1 MRTGKAFLI
10 LALVA
15 TTISCTFG
23 KLEEDLVNLQAISH
37 RFAGTVTVE
46 RSEAD
51 ALVVVGL
58 RDRQGENISSFR
70 VMSKP
75 GPFEFVADPEP
86 TFLFAFDDRNKDLK
100 FQENEPYGWAAKGD
114 AVDPL
119 TEVTDNISISIVA
132 AAPGQPAFPQLLVN
146 EPLENHI
153 DEDIRFNVGTI
164 SSLDN
169 PWFSEEQ
176 AKKGLW
182 EPYAFMEDGG
192 TGIHFLQP
200 YDPDKIPVLFVH
212 GVNGTPRNFTALI
225 EQLDKSQ
232 YQVWFYSY
240 PSGVRISMAANAMFH
255 FVEMLHRRYRF
266 NELNVVAHSMGG
278 LVSRGTVNRCIQNDA
293 CKYLR
298 SYTTLSTPW
307 DGVASAASGVK
318 WAPTVVPVWRELN
331 PSSEYITTLFDTPLP
346 DGLPYRLIFG
356 YRKSSIF
363 GSGSSDGVIRLTSQL
378 RDAAQEQAQM
388 VRGFDETH
396 VSILSNQTVI
406 SKVYGNLSQPKQ

>member
-1 MRTGKAFLI
+1 MQICKAFLT

-15 TTISCTFG
+15 TTASCTFS
-23 KLEEDLVNLQAISH
+23 KLEDDLVNLQAISH
-37 RFAGTVTVE
+37 RFSGTVTAE
-46 RSEAD
+46 RSETD
-51 ALVVVGL
+51 AIVVVGL
-58 RDRQGENISSFR
+58 RDRKGGNISSFR

-86 TFLFAFDDRNKDLK
+86 TFLFAFDDLNKDLK

-255 FVEMLHRRYRF
+255 FVEMLHRRYLF
-266 NELNVVAHSMGG
+266 DELNMVAHSMGG
-278 LVSRGTVNRCIQNDA
+278 LVSRGTVNRCIHNDV

-318 WAPTVVPVWRELN
+318 WAPTVVPVWRELD

-363 GSGSSDGVIRLTSQL
+363 GSGSSDGVIQLTSQL

-388 VRGFDETH
+388 VRGYDETH

>member
-1 MRTGKAFLI
+1 MRTCKTFLT

-15 TTISCTFG
+15 TTVSCTFS
-23 KLEEDLVNLQAISH
+23 KLEDDLVKLQAVSH

-46 RSEAD
+46 RSDAD
-51 ALVVVGL
+51 ALIVVGL
-58 RDRQGENISSFR
+58 RDRQGKNISSFR

-75 GPFEFVADPEP
+75 GPFEFIANPEP
-86 TFLFAFDDRNKDLK
+86 TFLFAFDDLNKDLK
-100 FQENEPYGWAAKGD
+100 FQGNEPYGWAAKGD

-119 TEVTDNISISIVA
+119 NEATDHINISIVA
-132 AAPGQPAFPQLLVN
+132 AASGQPAFPQELVN

-153 DEDIRFNVGTI
+153 DDDIQFNVGTI

-169 PWFSEEQ
+169 LWFSEEQ

-182 EPYAFMEDGG
+182 EPYAFLDDGG
-192 TGIHFLQP
+192 FGIHFLQP

-212 GVNGTPRNFTALI
+212 GVNGTPRNFAALI
-225 EQLDKSQ
+225 EQLDQSKFQ
-232 YQVWFYSY
+232 AWFYSY

-255 FVEMLHRRYRF
+255 FVEMLHRRYLF
-266 NELNVVAHSMGG
+266 DELNVVAHSMGG
-278 LVSRGTVNRCIQNDA
+278 LVSRGTVNRCTQNDT

-318 WAPTVVPVWRELN
+318 WAPTVVPVWRELD
-331 PSSEYITTLFDTPLP
+331 PSSEFITTLFETPLP
-346 DGLPYRLIFG
+346 DGLPYLLIFG
-356 YRKSSIF
+356 FQKSSIF
-363 GSGSSDGVIRLTSQL
+363 GSGSSDGVILLTSQL

-388 VRGFDETH
+388 VRGYDETH

-406 SKVYGNLSQPKQ
+406 SRVYRNLSQPKQ